1 LVHELESLSQQYPVA
16 IGGHGAESIA
26 HLLKQGRAELIR
38 DLEALHMRLARLNS
52 LHMNQLFKKPDS
64 SHI

>member
-1 LVHELESLSQQYPVA
+1 
-16 IGGHGAESIA
+16 
-26 HLLKQGRAELIR
+26 LLKQGRAELIH

-52 LHMNQLFKKPDS
+52 LHVNRLFQKPDS